1 MKTIKIFLASSEE
14 LDYDRLAFGNL
25 IRKLDKIYEK
35 RGIRIELFEWEDYDA
50 AFNGVRKQDEY
61 NENIRNSDMFL
72 ALFYK
77 KAGKFTVEE
86 FNVATEE
93 FKKHASPKVY
103 TYCKD
108 LQPGEEESP
117 ELKEFK
123 KRLFEELGHYWC
135 RYDNNDT
142 MQLHFVMQLQLV
154 ENSQSD
160 ALQVENGEVTLDGHH
175 IASMDKLKF
184 AAANEDYVRMNER
197 LASLSKDIE
206 GLRMTL
212 LQLPDNEF
220 LNNSLQEKL
229 NEYNKL
235 KEEFAEYQ
243 KLLFD
248 TAKRVTQLQ
257 GERITERMRRAM
269 DAFSEGKVRE
279 ANIILDEAEVDAQRN
294 LEDYRQ
300 SKEITEQKR
309 QTVINS
315 IEELLLKT
323 STVMADASIPIE
335 ERIERTEMIYAQ
347 ADEMAGE
354 TEYDTEKYIMLLSD
368 YGDFFSKYGRY
379 DEAMKVY
386 FRLKV
391 MSEGQ
396 YGVEHVEMCK
406 LYLRIGLAYYHQSF
420 CDKALDCYFKALDI
434 CEKICGKENPIMAM
448 SYNNIGLAYH
458 TQGNYSQAREYY
470 IKALNIRERTLGKDH
485 SDTGISYNN
494 LGLLYSYQ
502 GDYAK
507 ALECYFKAL
516 DIMEN
521 KIGKEHPDTAASY
534 NNIGLVYY
542 CQGDYAKAMEYYL
555 MALNVWEKV
564 LGKEH
569 PNTAS
574 VLGNI
579 GAVYYSQRDYPKAL
593 EYYFRALNM
602 REKILD
608 KEHPD
613 TAMSYDNIGGVFYD
627 QGDYLKAME
636 YHLKA
641 LSIRENV
648 LDKEHPSMAASYNNI
663 GDTHWHFGDYQQAI
677 SCFLKAYEIRQRVFG
692 KNDVRTASSLM
703 KLCEAHKQT
712 QHYEQELKYRLI
724 FLDYCISTYGES
736 HQETAISY
744 NNVGASYRELSQYNK
759 AVEYIGKAMGI
770 ATSIEDTN
778 LIGIL
783 HNRLGRVCALMGDK
797 NAAREHFQ
805 QAIDLLPENHKEA
818 LDSKERMKTL

>member
-14 LDYDRLAFGNL
+14 LDYDRQAFGNL
-25 IRKLDKIYEK
+25 VRKLDKIYEK

-61 NENIRNSDMFL
+61 NDYVRNSDMFL
-72 ALFYK
+72 ALFHI
-77 KAGKFTVEE
+77 KAGKFTIEE
-86 FNVATEE
+86 FDIATEE

-135 RYDNNDT
+135 RYDNSDS

-160 ALQVENGEVTLDGHH
+160 ALKVENGEVTLDGHH

-279 ANIILDEAEVDAQRN
+279 ANIILDEVEADAQRN

-323 STVMADASIPIE
+323 STVMADATLPIE
-335 ERIERTEMIYAQ
+335 ERIARTESLYEKADTLAAETDYEKKKYAELLLNYAHFLYKFAKYDKAILIYQRQIQLSKNVYGPEHSMTATSYNDLAAAYVSQ
-347 ADEMAGE
+347 
-354 TEYDTEKYIMLLSD
+354 SD
-368 YGDFFSKYGRY
+368 YSKSLR
-379 DEAMKVY
+379 
-386 FRLKV
+386 FLLK
-391 MSEGQ
+391 S
-396 YGVEHVEMCK
+396 
-406 LYLRIGLAYYHQSF
+406 LAIY
-420 CDKALDCYFKALDI
+420 
-434 CEKICGKENPIMAM
+434 EKEKGKENPFTAIL
-448 SYNNIGLAYH
+448 YGNIGGVYH
-458 TQGNYSQAREYY
+458 YEGDYQNAQYY
-470 IKALNIRERTLGKDH
+470 ICKSLEINEKILGKDH
-485 SDTGISYNN
+485 PHTATSYSQIGVVYENQGDYSKALKCFFKALEIQEKSLGKEHLDTARTYDNIGLIYKDQCDYQKAMEYYFKSLVIREKVFGKEHPYIARSLKLIGGVYKDQCDYMKALEYYSKALEIEERVFCNEHTDIAITYNN
-494 LGLLYSYQ
+494 LGQVYCFQHNYP
-502 GDYAK
+502 K

-516 DIMEN
+516 AI
-521 KIGKEHPDTAASY
+521 I
-534 NNIGLVYY
+534 
-542 CQGDYAKAMEYYL
+542 
-555 MALNVWEKV
+555 EKV
-564 LGKEH
+564 LGMEH
-569 PNTAS
+569 SYNAIAY
-574 VLGNI
+574 NDI
-579 GAVYYSQRDYPKAL
+579 GFVHYLQSNYSQAL
-593 EYYFRALNM
+593 EYYNKALSIW
-602 REKILD
+602 EKALG
-608 KEHPD
+608 KEHAY
-613 TAMSYDNIGGVFYD
+613 TAEAYDNIGEAYRKM
-627 QGDYLKAME
+627 GDNLN
-636 YHLKA
+636 A
-641 LSIRENV
+641 LTYR
-648 LDKEHPSMAASYNNI
+648 
-663 GDTHWHFGDYQQAI
+663 
-677 SCFLKAYEIRQRVFG
+677 
-692 KNDVRTASSLM
+692 
-703 KLCEAHKQT
+703 
-712 QHYEQELKYRLI
+712 LKY
-724 FLDYCISTYGES
+724 LDYCIKKIGEKNIKTANTYNSIG
-736 HQETAISY
+736 AI
-744 NNVGASYRELSQYNK
+744 YRDLAQYDK
-759 AVEYIGKAMGI
+759 SLKYIGKALEI
-770 ATSIEDTN
+770 AQELKEIISVATY
-778 LIGIL
+778 
-783 HNRLGRVCALMGDK
+783 HNRLGRVYALIGDK
-797 NAAREHFQ
+797 ENAQMHFQ
-805 QAIDLLPENHKEA
+805 TAIDMLSEDHLEA
-818 LDSKERMKTL
+818 LDSRERIQAL